1 MPTVV
6 RNLGVFLISFLL
18 FSLVLSVPAW
28 AQPAPVDFIRDVRPI
43 LATHCFQCHGPDAAS
58 RKANL
63 RLDVADGLKRKTNSG
78 RLVVVPGKPQ
88 ESELFVRITSKQP
101 DYRMPPPSAEQQLTE
116 QDIEVLRRWIEQGAP
131 WQEHWAYQ
139 TPVKPTVPQVGDR
152 SWCRNPID
160 RFILARLE
168 REGLS
173 PSPEADKETLIR
185 RVTFDLTGL
194 PPTPAEVDAFL
205 RDDRPDA
212 YERLVDRLL
221 ASPRYGEHM
230 ARFWLDAARYGDTHG
245 LHLDNY
251 REMWPYR
258 DWVIKAFNQNL
269 PYDQFII
276 WQLAGDLLP
285 NPTLDQLVATG
296 FNRAHVTTN
305 EGGSIVEEVYVRN
318 VVDRVVT
325 TATVFMGL
333 TFDCARCHDHKY
345 DPFTMKDFYS
355 MFAFFNSL
363 DGSPM
368 DGNRKDP
375 PPVIKVPTREQRRR
389 MAALERQIEALE
401 QKLREPWPAVDQAQR
416 EWEAAVLA
424 ELAKERAELA
434 LGDWYW
440 VGPFGSVKRYL
451 WSRKHGPEG
460 KPIDLSQ
467 TFKTAAGE
475 LKWQHRPDWADGKV
489 HTDLPGNEA
498 ANFLYRKI
506 VAAEPRKVKV
516 SLGSDDAIKVYLNG
530 KLVFQKNVH
539 RGVAPDQDTVEL
551 SLEKGDNHLL
561 IKIINYGGGSG
572 YYFKVLDQAASVPPE
587 LAEILKVPAEKRTDE
602 QKARLRDHFRNKVCQ
617 LPELVE
623 VRQQLAA
630 LRKARTDLDRQIATT
645 LIFRERKQPKPA
657 FILYRGEYDKP
668 RDRVD
673 RATPAILPPMKPD
686 MPKNRLGFAMWL
698 VDRDHPLTARV
709 TVNRFWQQVF
719 GVGLVKTAEDFGVQG
734 ELPSH
739 PELLDWLAVDFQDH
753 GWDVKRFMR
762 LIVTSATYRQSSR
775 ITPELYRRDPEN
787 RLLARGPRFRL
798 DAEMLRDQ
806 ALAVSG
812 LLCLKMGG
820 PSVKPP
826 QPDGLW
832 FAVGYSGSNTVR
844 FKKDSG
850 HDKVHRRTVY
860 TFIKRTAPPP
870 QLSIFDAP
878 SRESTCVRRE
888 RTNTPLQALALW
900 NDPQYVECARGLAER
915 ALREAG
921 ATAEERVRFMYR
933 LCTARWPDATRLAEL
948 IDLARDLHEIYA
960 AHPDEARKLIAIGEY
975 PPDPSF
981 DPIELAT
988 WTMVANTILN
998 LDEVVTKN

>member
-1 MPTVV
+1 MPTVL
-6 RNLGVFLISFLL
+6 RSLL
-18 FSLVLSVPAW
+18 PGLLLAAMMVVVGHSEEGEK
-28 AQPAPVDFIRDVRPI
+28 VDFSRDIRPI
-43 LATHCFQCHGPDAAS
+43 LAAHCFQCHGPDAAA
-58 RKANL
+58 RKAEL
-63 RLDVADGLKRKTNSG
+63 RLDVADVLRRKSKAG
-78 RLVVVPGKPQ
+78 RPIIAPGKPQ
-88 ESELFVRITSKQP
+88 QSELFVRVSSSDPKH
-101 DYRMPPPSAEQQLTE
+101 RMPPAEADNPLTSE
-116 QDIEVLRRWIEQGAP
+116 QVELLRRWIEQGAP
-131 WQEHWAYQ
+131 WQEHWAYR
-139 TPVKPTVPQVGDR
+139 TPTKPPVPGVQRAG
-152 SWCRNPID
+152 WCRTPID

-173 PSPEADKETLIR
+173 PSPEADKATLIR
-185 RVTFDLTGL
+185 RVSFDLTGL

-205 RDDRPDA
+205 RDQRPDA
-212 YERLVDRLL
+212 FERLVDRLIN
-221 ASPRYGEHM
+221 SPRYGEHM
-230 ARFWLDAARYGDTHG
+230 ARYWLDAARYGDTHG

-258 DWVIKAFNQNL
+258 DWVIRAFNQNL
-269 PYDQFII
+269 SYDQFVI

-285 NPTLDQLVATG
+285 NATLEQLVASG
-296 FNRAHVTTN
+296 FNRCHVTTN

-345 DPFTMKDFYS
+345 DPFTMKDFYG
-355 MFAFFNSL
+355 MFAFFNSM

-375 PPVIKVPTREQRRR
+375 PPVIKVPTPEQQRRL
-389 MAALERQIEALE
+389 AAYDRQIAELEAKLRAPWAAVDEAQARWEQELRRELE
-401 QKLREPWPAVDQAQR
+401 QQQG
-416 EWEAAVLA
+416 
-424 ELAKERAELA
+424 ELA

-440 VGPFGSVKRYL
+440 VGPFHSVRRYL
-451 WSRKHGPEG
+451 WSRKQGPEG
-460 KPIDLSQ
+460 KPIDLQQ
-467 TFKTAAGE
+467 TFKTEQGE
-475 LKWQHRPDWADGKV
+475 LKWVHRPDWSDGKV
-489 HTDLPGNEA
+489 HGDLPGNEA

-506 VAAEPRKVKV
+506 TAPTARKIKV
-516 SLGSDDAIKVYLNG
+516 GFGSDDAIKVYLNG
-530 KLVFQKNVH
+530 KLVFQKNVA
-539 RGVAPDQDTVEL
+539 RGVAPDQDVVEL
-551 SLEKGDNHLL
+551 ALREGENELL
-561 IKIINYGGGSG
+561 VKIINFGGASG
-572 YYFKVLDQAASVPPE
+572 FYFKVHDAAAPVPPE
-587 LAEILKVPAEKRTDE
+587 IAEILKLPAEKRTE
-602 QKARLRDHFRNKVCQ
+602 QQSSRLRDHYRNKVCE

-623 VRQQLAA
+623 LREALAR
-630 LRKARTDLDRQIATT
+630 LRKARSDLDRQIPTT
-645 LIFRERKQPKPA
+645 LIFRERKEPKPA
-657 FILYRGEYDKP
+657 FVLYRGEYDKP
-668 RDRVD
+668 RERVQ
-673 RATPAILPPMKPD
+673 RATPAILPPMKPEY
-686 MPKNRLGFAMWL
+686 PKNRLGFALWL
-698 VDRDHPLTARV
+698 VDRSHPLTARV
-709 TVNRFWQQVF
+709 TVNRFWQQLF
-719 GVGLVKTAEDFGVQG
+719 GVGIVKTAEDFGVQG
-734 ELPSH
+734 EPPSH
-739 PELLDWLAVDFQDH
+739 PKLLDWLAVDFQDH

-762 LIVTSATYRQSSR
+762 SLVTSSVYRQSSR
-775 ITPELYRRDPEN
+775 VTPELYRRDPEN

-915 ALREAG
+915 TLREAG
-921 ATAEERVRFMYR
+921 SSAEDRVRYMYR
-933 LCTARWPDATRLAEL
+933 LCAAREPSEGRLREL
-948 IDLARDLHEIYA
+948 VALARDLGELYA
-960 AHPDEARKLIAIGEY
+960 SAPEDARKLIRIGEY
-975 PPDPSF
+975 PPDERF
-981 DPIELAT
+981 DAVELAT
-988 WTMVANTILN
+988 WTMVANTVLN
-998 LDEVVTKN
+998 LDEVVSKN

>member
-1 MPTVV
+1 MPTST
-6 RNLGVFLISFLL
+6 RSFLAIVWFL
-18 FSLVLSVPAW
+18 CAVLARSGLAESD
-28 AQPAPVDFIRDVRPI
+28 QVDFIRDVRPI
-43 LATHCFQCHGPDAAS
+43 LATHCFQCHGPDAS
-58 RKANL
+58 TRKADL
-63 RLDVADGLKRKTNSG
+63 RLDTAEGLKHTAKSG
-78 RLVVVPGKPQ
+78 RQVVVPGKPQ
-88 ESELFVRITSKQP
+88 ESELYLRVSSDKP
-101 DYRMPPPSAEQQLTE
+101 DYRMPPPSAEKQLTPKDVE
-116 QDIEVLRRWIEQGAP
+116 LLRRWIEQGAP
-131 WQEHWAYQ
+131 WQAHWAYQ
-139 TPVKPTVPQVGDR
+139 TPTKPPVPEVRDKG
-152 SWCRNPID
+152 WCRTPID

-168 REGLS
+168 REGLT

-194 PPTPAEVDAFL
+194 PPTPAEVEAFL
-205 RDDRPDA
+205 QDDRPDA

-221 ASPRYGEHM
+221 NSPRYGEHR

-258 DWVIKAFNQNL
+258 DWVIRAFNQNL
-269 PYDQFII
+269 TYDQFII

-285 NPTLDQLVATG
+285 NPTLDQLIASG
-296 FNRAHVTTN
+296 FNRCHVTTN

-355 MFAFFNSL
+355 MFAFFNSM

-375 PPVIKVPTREQRRR
+375 PPVIKVPTREQRR
-389 MAALERQIEALE
+389 MLEQLDRQIAELE
-401 QKLREPWPAVDQAQR
+401 QKLRGPWPAVDEAQAR
-416 EWEAAVLA
+416 WEAEVTEQLEKQTA
-424 ELAKERAELA
+424 ELS

-440 VGPFGSVKRYL
+440 VGPFGSVARYL

-460 KPIDLSQ
+460 KPIDLKQ
-467 TFKTAAGE
+467 TFKTAQGE
-475 LKWQHRPDWADGKV
+475 LKWKHRPDWADGKV
-489 HTDLPGNEA
+489 HTDLPGDEA

-506 VAAEPRKVKV
+506 VAPTARSIQV

-530 KLVFQKNVH
+530 KLVFQKNV
-539 RGVAPDQDTVEL
+539 RRAAAPDQDKVTL
-551 SLEKGDNHLL
+551 SLKEGENELL
-561 IKIINYGGGSG
+561 IKIINFGGGSG
-572 YYFKVLDQAASVPPE
+572 FYFKVLDEAAPVPPE
-587 LAEILKVPAEKRTDE
+587 LAAILKTPPEKRTDE
-602 QKARLRDHFRNKVCQ
+602 QRTKLRDHFRNKVCD

-623 VRQQLAA
+623 VRERLAS
-630 LRKARTDLDRQIATT
+630 LRKARTDIDRQVATT
-645 LIFRERKQPKPA
+645 LIFRERAKPKPA

-668 RDRVD
+668 REQVQ

-686 MPKNRLGFAMWL
+686 MPLNRLGFAMWL

-709 TVNRFWQQVF
+709 TVNQFWQQFF
-719 GVGLVKTAEDFGVQG
+719 GVGIVKTAEDFGVQG
-734 ELPSH
+734 EPPSH

-753 GWDVKRFMR
+753 GWDVKRFIRM
-762 LIVTSATYRQSSR
+762 IVTSSVYRQSSR
-775 ITPELYRRDPEN
+775 VRPELYERDPEN
-787 RLLARGPRFRL
+787 RLLARGPRYRL

-878 SRESTCVRRE
+878 SREATCVRRE

-915 ALREAG
+915 ALREVG
-921 ATAEERVRFMYR
+921 STAEERVRFMYR
-933 LCTARWPDATRLAEL
+933 LCTARWPDASRLAEL
-948 IDLARDLHEIYA
+948 VQWARDLQAMYA
-960 AHPDEARKLIAIGEY
+960 AAPEEAKKLIAIGEY
-975 PPDPSF
+975 PPDPQF
-981 DPIELAT
+981 DPVELAT